1 MKNSNFGYLIRE
13 GVRGIFQHGFM
24 SFAAVCVTVAC
35 LIIVGSFS
43 LILYNVNNM
52 VSDLEKE
59 NEILVYIDESY
70 TEAEAKSV
78 GSQINLIANVAK
90 AEFVS
95 REQALQNF
103 LDDQGNAAL
112 FEGVQADT
120 FRDRFVVTLEDNTLM
135 RQTVADL
142 EALDGVAKITA
153 HDELAEGFSTLR
165 SVVQIVS
172 IALIAVLLVVSLFI
186 ISNTV
191 KLAMYDRKDEIA
203 IMKMVGATNRF
214 IQFPF
219 VVQGFVIG
227 FISAAV
233 AFGVEWLMY
242 DVLVMQI
249 NQVDSMQLFQ
259 FVFFTDVLWVMV
271 ATYAVSGLFVGIFG
285 SLMSIRKFLDV

>member
-52 VSDLEKE
+52 VRDLEKE
-59 NEILVYIDESY
+59 NEILVYIDDSY

-78 GSQINLIANVAK
+78 GSQINLIDNVQK

-95 REQALQNF
+95 RQQALDNF
-103 LDDQGNAAL
+103 LEDQGDAAL
-112 FEGVQADT
+112 FEGVQSET

-135 RQTVADL
+135 TQTVEAL
-142 EALDGVAKITA
+142 EAVEGVAKITA
-153 HDELAEGFSTLR
+153 HDELAEGFSTLER
-165 SVVQIVS
+165 VVQIVS
-172 IALIAVLLVVSLFI
+172 VAIIAVLLVVSLFI

-191 KLAMYDRKDEIA
+191 KLAMYDRKEEIA
-203 IMKMVGATNRF
+203 IMKIVGATNGF
-214 IQFPF
+214 IELPF

-227 FISAAV
+227 ALSAVIS
-233 AFGVEWLMY
+233 FGIEWGIY
-242 DVLVMQI
+242 DLLVMKI

-259 FVFFTDVLWVMV
+259 FVPFMDVLWVMV

-285 SLMSIRKFLDV
+285 SVMSIRKFLDV